1 MYIGW
6 KQLESN
12 GECFTGFLD
21 DIMNKIGGERGG
33 IRRKVEDEYVNI
45 GVPLSRYQVYG
56 LYGVM
61 NLFPEV

>member
-1 MYIGW
+1 MENVL
-6 KQLESN
+6 QV
-12 GECFTGFLD
+12 FLD

>member
-1 MYIGW
+1 MGGNNW
-6 KQLESN
+6 NQMENVLQV
-12 GECFTGFLD
+12 FLD